1 MHENCYQFRYLL
13 LSESLLKRTFLL
25 KRSFVNSIVLLT
37 ICYCFSPLPS
47 EPHETRQVRGSPRFP
62 RTKMSEVE
70 EDGGARCED
79 KLTEVSLPDFKL
91 QKNKESL
98 FSLRSKTG
106 D

>member
-1 MHENCYQFRYLL
+1 MEPN
-13 LSESLLKRTFLL
+13 
-25 KRSFVNSIVLLT
+25 
-37 ICYCFSPLPS
+37 CFSALPS
-47 EPHETRQVRGSPRFP
+47 GLHETRQVRGSPRFP

-106 D
+106 DLSPERWHPTRTVN